1 MSGPREPRSQLAS
14 FVGPTGGDP
23 GAVNKHAR
31 ALWNSGG
38 ALILPYQM
46 AALPAAARAAVEAE
60 MEKAYGKRKTQNGR
74 K

>member
-1 MSGPREPRSQLAS
+1 MNSPREPRSQLAA
-14 FVGPTGGDP
+14 FVGPNGGDP
-23 GAVNKHAR
+23 SIVNKHAR

-46 AALPAAARAAVEAE
+46 AALPAAARQAIEAE
-60 MEKAYGKRKTQNGR
+60 MEKAYGKRKTHNGR